1 MARSSVVEQM
11 PVKHRV
17 TGSNPVEPAIFD
29 QVWNDIMKSFGV
41 GPEYLVGTETTG
53 VAVKEKMRSEWQ
65 AKFLI

>member
-29 QVWNDIMKSFGV
+29 QVWNDIVKSFGV
-41 GPEYLVGTETTG
+41 GPEYLVGNKETSA
-53 VAVKEKMRSEWQ
+53 VAVRERIRRNGEE
-65 AKFLI
+65 